1 MSAINPQSG
10 LSEPPL
16 VQIPTVIDNPPGQ
29 SAIAYRAGTHALI
42 KQAMLARLA
51 AADLPALQALR
62 TRDDDDFAIAL
73 LDAWATV
80 ADVLTFYQERIANES
95 YLRTATERVSLLH
108 TAALIGYRPR
118 PGVAASAFLAFTLE
132 DAPGAPRRVTID
144 SGAKVQSIPGPGETP
159 QLFETIGKIEARVEW
174 NGLRARLL
182 EHQPLDANT
191 PELLLQGANT
201 SLRPGDRLLIV
212 APMSRAIRR
221 VKAVAVDAIAQRT
234 QVDLETDPGATQ
246 AATAD
251 PTATG
256 VFALRTRA
264 ALFGH
269 NAPDWR
275 AMPEEVRG
283 RFIPPHST
291 DPGDWPSFTPPPAEQ
306 LDLDAVYGSAVA
318 GGWVAVE
325 RRGNVVAAQ
334 IRRVMDTAAVNYVM
348 NAKIS
353 QLTLALAPGQSA
365 APASMAELRQTT
377 VYLQNENLELA
388 PRPVTTAIQGRTI
401 DLDGR
406 YEGLKPGQA
415 LAVSGPR
422 ASARGEYTGEVA
434 ILAAVTVDAAAGVTT
449 LTLVDTLQAAY
460 RTHAVTLNANVA
472 LSTHGDTVTEVLG
485 SGDAGRPY
493 QRFTLRQTPL
503 TYISAATA
511 EGAEST
517 LEVRVNGLR
526 WHEAS
531 TLFGYGPRARVYVTA
546 TGDDGATTI
555 QFGDGHTGARPPAGQ
570 NNVQATYRKGT
581 GLAGNVPRGQL
592 SMLLTRP
599 LGVKSVTNPQDA
611 GGAQDPESV
620 ADIRRNAT
628 LPVLTLG
635 RVVSLQ
641 DYGDFARAF
650 AGIAKALATWTWNGR
665 QRGVFVTV
673 AGPQGAEIKPE
684 SKTHRNLLGALQ
696 SAGDP
701 NVPLQ
706 IVSFCPI
713 RFRLNAKIKVDPD
726 ARPEDVLAA
735 VAAALQARFG
745 FEARDFGQPVAL
757 SDVMAAIQATA
768 GVVAVDVD
776 RLHREDM
783 EAGWNADLPAD
794 LPRTGLGGT
803 LLAAELLTLY
813 LEPADLEV
821 MP

>member
-1 MSAINPQSG
+1 MSAIDPQSG
-10 LSEPPL
+10 RSEPPL

-29 SAIAYRAGTHALI
+29 SAIAYRVGTHTLI

-108 TAALIGYRPR
+108 RAALIGYRPR

-144 SGAKVQSIPGPGETP
+144 SGARVQSIPGPGETP
-159 QLFETIGKIEARVEW
+159 QLFETIEKIEARVEW
-174 NGLRARLL
+174 NNLRARLL
-182 EHQPLDANT
+182 ENQPLEANT
-191 PELLLQGANT
+191 PVLLLQGANT

-212 APMSRAIRR
+212 AAMSRAIRR

-234 QVDLETDPGATQ
+234 QVDLEADPGATQ

-275 AMPEEVRG
+275 AMPAEVRG
-283 RFIPPHST
+283 RFIPLHST

-325 RRGNVVAAQ
+325 RPGNIVTAQ
-334 IRRVMDTAAVNYVM
+334 IRRVMDTAGVNYVM

-353 QLTLALAPGQSA
+353 QLTLALAPGQSV
-365 APASMAELRQTT
+365 APASMVELRQTT
-377 VYLQNENLELA
+377 VYLQSERLELA

-401 DLDGR
+401 DLDGL
-406 YEGLKPGQA
+406 YEDLRPGQA

-422 ASARGEYTGEVA
+422 ADAIGEHTGEVA
-434 ILAAVTVDAAAGVTT
+434 ILAAVTVDAAARVTT

-493 QRFTLRQTPL
+493 QRFTLRQAPL
-503 TYISAATA
+503 TYVSAATA

-526 WHEAS
+526 WHEAP

-641 DYGDFARAF
+641 DYSDFARAF

-673 AGPQGAEIKPE
+673 AGPQGAEIKPD
-684 SKTHRNLLGALQ
+684 SKTHRNLLAALQ
-696 SAGDP
+696 NAGDP
-701 NVPLQ
+701 NVRLQ
-706 IVSFCPI
+706 LASYHPI
-713 RFRLNAKIKVDPD
+713 RFRLSAKIKVDPD
-726 ARPEDVLAA
+726 ARAEDVLAT
-735 VAAALQARFG
+735 VTAALQARYG

-757 SDVMAAIQATA
+757 SEVMAAIQATA

-794 LPRTGLGGT
+794 LPRTGPGAT